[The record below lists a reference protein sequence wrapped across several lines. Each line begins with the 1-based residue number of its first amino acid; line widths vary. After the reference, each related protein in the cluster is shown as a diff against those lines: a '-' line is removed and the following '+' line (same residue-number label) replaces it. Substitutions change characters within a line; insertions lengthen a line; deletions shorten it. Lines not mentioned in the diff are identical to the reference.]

1 MACKPL
7 NYEEG
12 KVLLVPATNSTTFTK
27 GGMCIYT
34 SGLLDV
40 AVAGGGVPIRAVA
53 AETIT
58 TTSSGQLVK
67 VWPTEGVLY
76 ECDTDAVWSTVDQ
89 GTLCDIATVSTLD
102 PDASAD
108 DIFFIVKGVGVAETG
123 TKVQGY
129 FSQANET

>member
-1 MACKPL
+1 MACRPI
-7 NYEEG
+7 NYDEG
-12 KVLLVPATNSTTFTK
+12 KTIFVPATNTTTFTK

-40 AVAGGGVPIRAVA
+40 AVAGGGVPIRAVVA
-53 AETIT
+53 KTVT
-58 TTSSGQLVK
+58 TTSSGQLVE

-76 ECDTDAVWSTVDQ
+76 ECDCDAVWSTVDQ
-89 GTLCDIATVSTLD
+89 GTLCDIASVSTLD

-108 DIFFIVKGVGVAETG
+108 DIFFIVKGIGVAETG
-123 TKVQGY
+123 TVVQGY

>member
-1 MACKPL
+1 MALRPL
-7 NYEEG
+7 NWEEG
-12 KVLLVPATNSTTFTK
+12 KVLLVPATNATTFTK

-53 AETIT
+53 AETVLT
-58 TTSSGQLVK
+58 TVSGQLVA
-67 VWPTEGVLY
+67 VWPTDGVLY
-76 ECDTDAVWSTVDQ
+76 EGDCDAAWSTVDQ
-89 GTLCDIATVSTLD
+89 GTLCDIATVATLD

-123 TKVQGY
+123 TKVIGY

>member
-1 MACKPL
+1 MIF
-7 NYEEG
+7 
-12 KVLLVPATNSTTFTK
+12 VPATNAVAFVK

-40 AVAGGGVPIRAVA
+40 AVAGGGVPIRAIA
-53 AETIT
+53 AETVT

-67 VWPTEGVLY
+67 VIPTEGVLF
-76 ECDTDAVWSTVDQ
+76 EGDCDAVWSTVDQ
-89 GTLCDIATVSTLD
+89 GTLCDIATVATLD

-108 DIFFIVKGVGVAETG
+108 DIFFIVKGIGVAETG
-123 TKVQGY
+123 TVVQGY